1 MSIKIIK
8 KGLSDSIQDNGRY
21 GYQHVGIP
29 PAGYMDYISAWLANK
44 IIGNNLNQPVF
55 EIHFPSSR
63 LVFERSYTICITGA
77 NFVPVINEK
86 SVELN
91 TPIQVHAN
99 DQLSMLQPIEGRTC
113 YMAVS
118 EILKDHSW
126 LGSQSYS
133 RLSICNED
141 VFNFTENKDGLIE
154 KKEDCKSLIEHMQ
167 KWVFDHNTP
176 IHIIAGPAWPHLNED
191 ASKALLNNSFIVS
204 SQANRMGFNL
214 SGPKLSLTIPS
225 NFLSSG
231 VTRGTL
237 QLLPSGDI
245 IVLMADH
252 QTIGGY
258 ANLGQI
264 ILVDLPRFAQL
275 KNGQSFHFALTDLDN
290 ANQLYRN
297 IYEKFQH

>member
-1 MSIKIIK
+1 
-8 KGLSDSIQDNGRY
+8 
-21 GYQHVGIP
+21 
-29 PAGYMDYISAWLANK
+29 
-44 IIGNNLNQPVF
+44 
-55 EIHFPSSR
+55 
-63 LVFERSYTICITGA
+63 
-77 NFVPVINEK
+77 
-86 SVELN
+86 
-91 TPIQVHAN
+91 
-99 DQLSMLQPIEGRTC
+99 
-113 YMAVS
+113 
-118 EILKDHSW
+118 
-126 LGSQSYS
+126 
-133 RLSICNED
+133 
-141 VFNFTENKDGLIE
+141 
-154 KKEDCKSLIEHMQ
+154 
-167 KWVFDHNTP
+167 
-176 IHIIAGPAWPHLNED
+176 
-191 ASKALLNNSFIVS
+191 
-204 SQANRMGFNL
+204 MGFNL
-214 SGPKLSLTIPS
+214 SGPKLSLTIPN